1 MVARHLQFLR
11 FSLVLS
17 IAMNVF
23 YEEDG
28 EFKVGAVLADN
39 DASLQVE
46 APHGKRSKVKSSTVL
61 LRFEAPAH
69 TAFMAEAQAQADAID
84 IDFLW
89 QCCGA
94 DEFSYDT
101 LTREYYGHAPGA
113 VESAAVLMR
122 LHGAPMYFYKKG
134 RGRYK
139 AAPEESL
146 KAALASVERKKLQ
159 AQAKVVYVEELA
171 AGRLPEAFHPLLD
184 ALLYKPDKMGI
195 EWKALEEASAAAKL
209 LPVRLLE
216 RCGALTDTRAYHQN
230 RFLFEH
236 FPRGAGFAKVPAV
249 VVPAD
254 LPLAE
259 VQAYSIDDTATTE
272 IDDAFSL
279 QILPGGAR
287 RLGIHIAAPALG
299 ITPDSPL
306 DAIARER
313 MSTVY
318 FPGGKIT
325 MLPDVAVEAYTL
337 AAGRECPALSIYFD
351 VAEDFS
357 ITGHETR
364 IERVLIADNLRH
376 EALEPVFNATTLATG
391 KVAHPQGEALAW
403 LWQFSGGRLYARK
416 GDQPPME
423 DRPEFV
429 FQVSDDRVAISRRQR
444 GTPIDRVVAELMI
457 LANSTW
463 AGELHA
469 AGQPALY
476 RVQSGG
482 KVRGS
487 TAAGPHDG
495 LGVAQYMWASSP
507 LRRYADLINQ
517 RQLIARVRG
526 EAPVYSGKGTALLT
540 AMRDFEAA
548 YDVYGEYQRTMERYW
563 SLRWLLQEQAATV
576 TGVVLREN
584 LVRLDMVPITQ
595 RVPSLDAT
603 VVPGARIELA
613 VGAVDLLEL
622 GAQLDFKAIL
632 EVPQS

>member
-1 MVARHLQFLR
+1 
-11 FSLVLS
+11 
-17 IAMNVF
+17 MNVF

-39 DASLQVE
+39 DTSLQVE
-46 APHGKRSKVKSSTVL
+46 APHGKRSKVKAAAVL
-61 LRFEAPAH
+61 LRFESPAH
-69 TAFMAEAQAQADAID
+69 AAFMSGAQAQADAID

-94 DEFSYDT
+94 DEFSYES
-101 LTREYYGHAPGA
+101 LAREYHGHAPDA
-113 VESAAVLMR
+113 LESAGVLMR

-139 AAPEESL
+139 AAPEEAL

-159 AQAKVVYVEELA
+159 AQAKAVYVEDLTA
-171 AGRLPEAFHPLLD
+171 SRLPEAFRPLLD
-184 ALLYKPDKMGI
+184 ALLYKPDKNSI
-195 EWKALEEASAAAKL
+195 EWKALEEAAAAAKL
-209 LPVRLLE
+209 TPVRLLE
-216 RCGALTDTRAYHQN
+216 RCGALTDTHAYHLN

-236 FPRGAGFAKVPAV
+236 FPHGAGFPEMPAV
-249 VVPAD
+249 AAAAD

-259 VQAYSIDDTATTE
+259 VEAYSIDDAATTE

-279 QILPGGAR
+279 QTLPGGAR

-299 ITPDSPL
+299 IIPDSPL

-325 MLPDVAVEAYTL
+325 MLPDAAVEAYTL

-364 IERVLIADNLRH
+364 LERILIADNLRH
-376 EALEPVFNATTLATG
+376 DALEPVFNADTLAAG
-391 KVAHPQGEALAW
+391 AVVHPQGEALAW
-403 LWQFSGGRLYARK
+403 LWQFSGSRLYTRK
-416 GDQPPME
+416 GDVPPME

-429 FQVSDDRVAISRRQR
+429 FQVSDGRVDISRRQR
-444 GTPIDRVVAELMI
+444 GTPIDQAVAELMI

-482 KVRGS
+482 KVRTS

-495 LGVAQYMWASSP
+495 LGVAHYMWASSP
-507 LRRYADLINQ
+507 LRRYADLVNQ
-517 RQLIARVRG
+517 RQLIARARG
-526 EAPVYSGKGTALLT
+526 EAPVYGAKDTSLLA

-548 YDVYGEYQRTMERYW
+548 YEIYGEYQRTMERYW
-563 SLRWLLQEQAATV
+563 SLRWLVQEQMTTV

-584 LVRLDMVPITQ
+584 LVRLDAVPIAQ
-595 RVPSLDAT
+595 RVPSLADVA
-603 VVPGARIELA
+603 PGARVELT
-613 VGAVDLLEL
+613 VGAIDLLDL
-622 GAQLDFKAIL
+622 GVHLDFKTRLDIA
-632 EVPQS
+632 

>member
-1 MVARHLQFLR
+1 
-11 FSLVLS
+11 
-17 IAMNVF
+17 MNVF

-39 DASLQVE
+39 DTSLQVE
-46 APHGKRSKVKSSTVL
+46 APHGKRSKVKASAVL
-61 LRFEAPAH
+61 LRFEVPAY
-69 TAFMAEAQAQADAID
+69 TVFMAEAQAQADAID

-94 DEFSYDT
+94 DEFAYDV
-101 LTREYYGHAPGA
+101 LAREYYGHAPGA
-113 VESAAVLMR
+113 FESAGVLMR

-139 AAPEESL
+139 AAPEEAL

-159 AQAKVVYVEELA
+159 AQAKAVYVEELT
-171 AGRLPEAFHPLLD
+171 AGRLPEAFRPLLD
-184 ALLYKPDKMGI
+184 ALLYKPDKNGI
-195 EWKALEEASAAAKL
+195 EWKALEEASVVAKL
-209 LPVRLLE
+209 APVRLLE
-216 RCGALTDTRAYHQN
+216 RCGALPDIHVYHLN
-230 RFLFEH
+230 RFLQEH
-236 FPRGAGFAKVPAV
+236 FPRGAGFAESPAV
-249 VVPAD
+249 VVPAG

-259 VQAYSIDDTATTE
+259 AQAYSIDDTATTE

-279 QILPGGAR
+279 QTLPGGAR

-299 ITPDSPL
+299 ITLDSPL

-325 MLPDVAVEAYTL
+325 MLPDAAVEAYTL

-351 VAEDFS
+351 VANDFS

-364 IERVLIADNLRH
+364 LERVLIADNLRH
-376 EALEPVFNATTLATG
+376 EALEPLFNATTLATG

-403 LWQFSGGRLYARK
+403 LWQFSGSRQHARK
-416 GDQPPME
+416 GDAPQPE

-429 FQVSDDRVAISRRQR
+429 FQVSDGRMQISRRQR
-444 GTPIDRVVAELMI
+444 GTPIDQVVAELMI

-482 KVRGS
+482 KVRSS

-507 LRRYADLINQ
+507 LRRYADLVNQ

-526 EAPVYSGKGTALLT
+526 EAPVYSGKDTTLLT

-584 LVRLDMVPITQ
+584 LVRLDAVPITQ
-595 RVPSLDAT
+595 RVPSIDAT
-603 VVPGARIELA
+603 VAPGARVELA

-622 GAQLDFKAIL
+622 GAYLDFKAVL
-632 EVPQS
+632 EPL

>member
-1 MVARHLQFLR
+1 
-11 FSLVLS
+11 
-17 IAMNVF
+17 MNVF

-39 DASLQVE
+39 DTSLQVE
-46 APHGKRSKVKSSTVL
+46 APHGKRSKVKSSAVL
-61 LRFEAPAH
+61 LRFETPAH

-89 QCCGA
+89 QCCGPE
-94 DEFSYDT
+94 EFAWDT
-101 LTREYYGHAPGA
+101 LAREYYGHAPGA

-159 AQAKVVYVEELA
+159 AQAKAVYIEDLT
-171 AGRLPEAFHPLLD
+171 AGRLPEAFRPLLD
-184 ALLYKPDKMGI
+184 ALLYKPDKNGI

-209 LPVRLLE
+209 APVRLLE
-216 RCGALTDTRAYHQN
+216 RCGALTDTHAYHLN

-236 FPRGAGFAKVPAV
+236 FPRGAGFTDVPAV

-259 VQAYSIDDTATTE
+259 VRAYSIDDTATTE

-279 QILPGGAR
+279 QTLPGGAR

-306 DAIARER
+306 DVIARER

-325 MLPDVAVEAYTL
+325 MLPDAAVEAYTL

-376 EALEPVFNATTLATG
+376 EALEPVFNTAALATG
-391 KVAHPQGEALAW
+391 KVVHPQGEALAW
-403 LWQFSGGRLYARK
+403 LWQFSGSRLHTRK
-416 GDQPPME
+416 GDAPQPE

-429 FQVSDDRVAISRRQR
+429 FQVSGDRVAISRRQR

-463 AGELHA
+463 AGELHD

-482 KVRGS
+482 KVRSS

-495 LGVAQYMWASSP
+495 LGVTQYMWASSP
-507 LRRYADLINQ
+507 LRRYADLVNQ

-526 EAPVYSGKGTALLT
+526 EAPVYGARDTALLA

-548 YDVYGEYQRTMERYW
+548 YDIYGEYQRTMERYW
-563 SLRWLLQEQAATV
+563 SLRWLIQEQASTV

-584 LVRLDMVPITQ
+584 LVRLDAVPITQ

-603 VVPGARIELA
+603 VVPGARVELA
-613 VGAVDLLEL
+613 VGTVDLLEL
-622 GAQLDFKAIL
+622 GAHLDFKAIL
-632 EVPQS
+632 EAPQSQ

>member
-1 MVARHLQFLR
+1 
-11 FSLVLS
+11 
-17 IAMNVF
+17 MNVF

-39 DASLQVE
+39 DTSLQVE
-46 APHGKRSKVKSSTVL
+46 APHGKRSKVKASTVL
-61 LRFEAPAH
+61 LRFEIPAH

-94 DEFSYDT
+94 DEFAYDV
-101 LTREYYGHAPGA
+101 LAREYYGHAPSA
-113 VESAAVLMR
+113 FESAGVLMR

-159 AQAKVVYVEELA
+159 AQAKAVYMAELA
-171 AGRLPEAFHPLLD
+171 AGRLPEDFRPLLD
-184 ALLYKPDKMGI
+184 SLLYKPDKNSI
-195 EWKALEEASAAAKL
+195 EWKALEEAAAAAKL

-216 RCGALTDTRAYHQN
+216 RCGALTDTHSYHLN
-230 RFLFEH
+230 RFLHEH
-236 FPRGAGFAKVPAV
+236 FPRGAGFTDVPAV
-249 VVPAD
+249 VVPGD

-259 VQAYSIDDTATTE
+259 APAYSIDDAATTE

-279 QILPGGAR
+279 QTLPGGMR

-299 ITPDSPL
+299 ITPGSAL
-306 DAIARER
+306 DVIARER

-325 MLPDVAVEAYTL
+325 MLPDAAVEAYTL
-337 AAGRECPALSIYFD
+337 AAGRECPALSVYFD

-364 IERVLIADNLRH
+364 LERVRIAENLRH
-376 EALEPVFNATTLATG
+376 ETLEPVFNATTLATG
-391 KVAHPQGEALAW
+391 KVVHPQGEALAW
-403 LWQFSGGRLYARK
+403 LWQFSGSRLHVRK
-416 GDQPPME
+416 GDAPQPE

-429 FQVSDDRVAISRRQR
+429 FRVSDGRIEITRRQR
-444 GTPIDRVVAELMI
+444 GTPIDQVVAELMI
-457 LANSTW
+457 LANSSW
-463 AGELHA
+463 AGELHD

-482 KVRGS
+482 KVRSS

-495 LGVAQYMWASSP
+495 LGVAQYMWATSP
-507 LRRYADLINQ
+507 LRRYADLVNQ
-517 RQLIARVRG
+517 RQLIARVRK
-526 EAPVYSGKGTALLT
+526 EAPVYGGKDTALLT

-584 LVRLDMVPITQ
+584 LVRLDAVPITQ
-595 RVPSLDAT
+595 RVPSIDAT
-603 VVPGARIELA
+603 VVSGARVELA

-622 GAQLDFKAIL
+622 GVQLDFKAIL
-632 EVPQS
+632 DAPKSQ